1 MKQRILTAVVVAPVT
16 IALVLFLPSPPFA
29 LLTAGISLLALWE
42 WTNLLGMRSIAARI
56 VVLGFSAAILWLLW
70 LARDGSS
77 WWWIV
82 IGLGVAWWLLALIWL
97 GHFSFAVASTTANL
111 AVKLAAGVLAV
122 IPAWTALLQLHRQP
136 VHGHAWALFALL
148 LIWAADIAAYFAGS
162 RYGSTRLAP
171 RISPG
176 KTTAGV
182 WGALAGSAS
191 VALIGGLLFGARGGA
206 LIAVAAM
213 ALLAVAASV
222 VGDLFE
228 SLIKRQA
235 RVKDS
240 GTLFPG
246 HGGLFDRLDSVF
258 AALPVFTV
266 CQTLLHLT
274 LLP

>member
-1 MKQRILTAVVVAPVT
+1 MKQRILTALVVAPIA
-16 IALVLFLPSPPFA
+16 IALVLFLPSPAFA

-56 VVLGFSAAILWLLW
+56 VVLGFSAAILSLLW
-70 LARDGSS
+70 LARDGSP
-77 WWWIV
+77 WWWIA
-82 IGLGVAWWLLALIWL
+82 IGLGVVWWLLALIWL
-97 GHFSFAVASTTANL
+97 GHFNFAAATTNANR
-111 AVKLAAGVLAV
+111 AIKLAAGTLAV

-182 WGALAGSAS
+182 WGALAGSAL
-191 VALIGGLLFGARGGA
+191 VAVIGGLLFGARGSD
-206 LIAVAAM
+206 LIAVVGI
-213 ALLAVAASV
+213 ALLAVAASI

-258 AALPVFTV
+258 AALPIFAA
-266 CQTLLHLT
+266 CQILLHM
-274 LLP
+274 LLSP